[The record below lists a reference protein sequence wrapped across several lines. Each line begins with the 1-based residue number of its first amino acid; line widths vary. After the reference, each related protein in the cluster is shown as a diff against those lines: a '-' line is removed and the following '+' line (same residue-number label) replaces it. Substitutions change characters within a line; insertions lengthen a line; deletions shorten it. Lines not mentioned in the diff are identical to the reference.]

1 MAETKR
7 EIERKYEATGEAP
20 LPDLTR
26 VAGVAEVVDEGVM
39 ELDAVYHD
47 TPDLRLAADAV
58 TLRRRT
64 GGSDAGWHVKFPVA
78 AGIRDEI
85 RAPLS
90 DTLPGE
96 LAGLLRSRVRHA
108 EIGPV
113 VRLRSARDVR
123 RLLAADGT
131 LLAELSVDT
140 VHAERLS
147 SGAVATWTEIE
158 VELADDVDDPAL
170 LDAIEK
176 RLGKAGI
183 HPSDAPS
190 KLARALAETGP
201 APEEAPTAG
210 EPGEAGKPGKPGKP
224 GGPGKAGKAGK
235 AGKTGGAGERGTAG
249 SSGSAGKPGSGGTS
263 GSAGKPGSGGSSGSA
278 GKPGSGGSSSS
289 AGKPGSGGSSGSAG
303 KPGSGGSSGTF
314 GAPAGT
320 AGAAVLVYVR
330 EQADAIVALDPAVRR
345 DLPDAVHQL
354 RVACRRMRSAF
365 KTYRRVLDRTVT
377 DPVGDELKWLA
388 GELGVA
394 RDQEVL
400 DARLRAR
407 LADLPPTLALG
418 PVEARLRR
426 RDAARAEDARRRA
439 LEALDSDRHLALLD
453 TLHALLADP
462 PLRKAARRDARKVLA
477 KAVRKDHDRLGG
489 RVEHAL
495 ALDPGHERDLALHE
509 ARKAAKRARYAAD
522 AARPTLG
529 KPAKK
534 LGKRVKA
541 VQSLLG
547 EHQDSV
553 VARAAL
559 REFAIQSHG
568 AGESAFTWGLLYGRE
583 EAAAAA
589 TERELP
595 EVWARAAG
603 PELTAALT
611 R

>member
-7 EIERKYEATGEAP
+7 EIERKYEATGETP

-108 EIGPV
+108 EIVPV

-140 VHAERLS
+140 VHAERLP

-176 RLGKAGI
+176 RLEKAGI

-201 APEEAPTAG
+201 APEAAPTAG
-210 EPGEAGKPGKPGKP
+210 EPGKAGKPGK
-224 GGPGKAGKAGK
+224 AGES
-235 AGKTGGAGERGTAG
+235 GGAGERGTAG
-249 SSGSAGKPGSGGTS
+249 KPSSGGTSGTAGKPGTAATSGTAGKPGTAATSGTAGKPGTAATSGTAGKPGSGGTS
-263 GSAGKPGSGGSSGSA
+263 GTAGKPGSGGT
-278 GKPGSGGSSSS
+278 
-289 AGKPGSGGSSGSAG
+289 
-303 KPGSGGSSGTF
+303 SGTS

-407 LADLPPTLALG
+407 LADLPPTLTLG

-426 RDAARAEDARRRA
+426 RGAARAEDARRRA

-462 PLRKAARRDARKVLA
+462 PLRKAARRDARRVLA

-489 RVEHAL
+489 RIEHAL

-509 ARKAAKRARYAAD
+509 ARKAAKRARYAAE

-595 EVWARAAG
+595 GVWARAAG